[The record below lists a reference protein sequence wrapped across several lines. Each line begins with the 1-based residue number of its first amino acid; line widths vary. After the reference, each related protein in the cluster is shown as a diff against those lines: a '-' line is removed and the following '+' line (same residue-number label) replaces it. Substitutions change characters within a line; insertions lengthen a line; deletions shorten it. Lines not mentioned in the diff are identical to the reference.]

1 MAHSSSFGLFA
12 RFLRYSAQMPN
23 IQRSLPAECLE
34 CGNPRPLMGHCKH
47 CGSTDLPHALTDT
60 VVINLE
66 AGGPTAEEALERL
79 TQQVRAAS
87 EAGIRALIVIHGYG
101 SSGSGGKIKWV
112 VRDALENNYFS
123 DRVDEYCF
131 GEDLGLG
138 SSGYQAVMKRRASLK
153 QHLSQFKVG
162 NAGMTVL
169 LMH

>member
-1 MAHSSSFGLFA
+1 
-12 RFLRYSAQMPN
+12 
-23 IQRSLPAECLE
+23 
-34 CGNPRPLMGHCKH
+34 MGHCKH
-47 CGSTDLPHALTDT
+47 CGSTDLPQALTDT

-66 AGGPTAEEALERL
+66 AGGPTADEALERL
-79 TQQVRAAS
+79 TTQVRAAS

-123 DRVDEYCF
+123 DRVDEYYF
-131 GEDLGLG
+131 GEDLALG
-138 SSGYQAVMKRRASLK
+138 SSGYQAIMKRRASLK
-153 QHLSQFKVG
+153 QHLSQFKIG

>member
-1 MAHSSSFGLFA
+1 M
-12 RFLRYSAQMPN
+12 
-23 IQRSLPAECLE
+23 
-34 CGNPRPLMGHCKH
+34 GNCKH
-47 CGSTDLPHALTDT
+47 CGSTDLPQALTDT

-66 AGGPTAEEALERL
+66 VGGPTADEALERL
-79 TQQVRAAS
+79 TTQVRAAS

-123 DRVDEYCF
+123 DRVDEYYF
-131 GEDLGLG
+131 GEDLALG
-138 SSGYQAVMKRRASLK
+138 SSGYQAIMKRRASLR
-153 QHLSQFKVG
+153 QHLSQFKIG

>member
-1 MAHSSSFGLFA
+1 M
-12 RFLRYSAQMPN
+12 
-23 IQRSLPAECLE
+23 
-34 CGNPRPLMGHCKH
+34 H
-47 CGSTDLPHALTDT
+47 CGSTELPQALTDT
-60 VVINLE
+60 MVINLE

-79 TQQVRAAS
+79 TTQVRAAS

-112 VRDALENNYFS
+112 VRDALEHNYFS
-123 DRVDEYCF
+123 DRVDEYYF
-131 GEDLGLG
+131 GEELALG

-153 QHLSQFKVG
+153 QHLSQFKIG

>member
-1 MAHSSSFGLFA
+1 
-12 RFLRYSAQMPN
+12 
-23 IQRSLPAECLE
+23 
-34 CGNPRPLMGHCKH
+34 MGHCTH
-47 CGSTDLPHALTDT
+47 CGSTDLPQALTDT

-66 AGGPTAEEALERL
+66 AGSPTAEEALERL
-79 TQQVRAAS
+79 TQHVRAAS

-123 DRVDEYCF
+123 DRVDEYHF
-131 GEDLGLG
+131 GEDLALG
-138 SSGYQAVMKRRASLK
+138 SSGYQVVIKRRASLK
-153 QHLSQFKVG
+153 QHLSQFKIG

>member
-1 MAHSSSFGLFA
+1 
-12 RFLRYSAQMPN
+12 
-23 IQRSLPAECLE
+23 
-34 CGNPRPLMGHCKH
+34 MGYCTH
-47 CGSTDLPHALTDT
+47 CGSTDLPQALTDT

-112 VRDALENNYFS
+112 VRDALENNYVS
-123 DRVDEYCF
+123 DRVDEYHF
-131 GEDLGLG
+131 GEDLALG
-138 SSGYQAVMKRRASLK
+138 SSGYQVAIKRRASLK
-153 QHLSQFKVG
+153 QHLSQFKIG